1 MDYLHF
7 YGKNFELTD
16 PIKAYIEDAVAS
28 LEKLGLDITGVN
40 ATISAD
46 ERNGKKGFTFE
57 FDIHVARKGNVV
69 ITQKDKDVYAAI
81 DLALARAKKVLRRY
95 ADKIKNHKNLSLEEI
110 MAAPMLEEELQEAL
124 NYTDEVVPTPFD
136 VDKPISVEEAVEILK
151 NSNKYFIVFEDKSGK
166 TRVLYKR
173 TDGKFGLY

>member
-1 MDYLHF
+1 MDYLHI
-7 YGKNFELTD
+7 YGKNFDLTD
-16 PIKAYIEDAVAS
+16 PIKEYIAEAAES
-28 LEKLGLDITGVN
+28 LKRFGLDITGIN
-40 ATISAD
+40 ATVSAD
-46 ERNGKKGFTFE
+46 ERDGKKGFTFE
-57 FDIHVARKGNVV
+57 FDIHVAKKGNVV

-95 ADKIKNHKNLSLEEI
+95 ADKVKNHKNVSLEEI
-110 MAAPMLEEELQEAL
+110 MAAPMIEEEIQEAL
-124 NYTDEVVPTPFD
+124 NYTDEIVPTPFD
-136 VDKPISVEEAVEILK
+136 IDKPVSVEEALEILK

>member
-1 MDYLHF
+1 MDYLHI
-7 YGKNFELTD
+7 YGKNFELTE
-16 PIKAYIEDAVAS
+16 PIKTYIADAVDS
-28 LEKLGLDITGVN
+28 LQKLGLDITGVN
-40 ATISAD
+40 ATVSAD
-46 ERNGKKGFTFE
+46 ERNGKKGFMFE
-57 FDIHVARKGNVV
+57 FDIHVAKKGNVV

-95 ADKIKNHKNLSLEEI
+95 ADKVKNHKNISLEEI
-110 MAAPMLEEELQEAL
+110 MAAPMLEEEIQEAL
-124 NYTDEVVPTPFD
+124 NYTDEIIPTPFD
-136 VDKPISVEEAVEILK
+136 VDKPVSVEEAVEILK

>member
-57 FDIHVARKGNVV
+57 FDIHVAKKGNVV